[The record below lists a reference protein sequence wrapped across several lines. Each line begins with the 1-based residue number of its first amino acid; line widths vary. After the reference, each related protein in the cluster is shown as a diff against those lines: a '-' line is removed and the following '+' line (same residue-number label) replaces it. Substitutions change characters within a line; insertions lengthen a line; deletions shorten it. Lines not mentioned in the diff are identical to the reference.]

1 MPVACYTVSS
11 TFVKNEAMVELQI
24 NANCKNSPRKE
35 FLKAFNTA
43 FAEADVSFIEANL
56 DDGVVWT
63 MVGNWEA
70 TGKAAVLEKVG
81 SMAASPAKK
90 LVLQTV
96 ITHGR
101 DASASGEM
109 HMASGEVY
117 GFCDVY
123 TFAKTTGTMLKSI
136 TSYVIE
142 V

>member
-1 MPVACYTVSS
+1 
-11 TFVKNEAMVELQI
+11 MVELEI
-24 NANCKNSPRKE
+24 NADCKNSPRKE

-43 FAEADVSFIEANL
+43 FAEADVSFVETNL

-63 MVGNWEA
+63 MVGDWEA
-70 TGKAAVLEKVG
+70 MGKAAVLEKVE
-81 SMAASPAKK
+81 SMAASPTKK